1 MSIQEND
8 IVKKER
14 SASIDLFRII
24 SMFMVVVLHV
34 LGAGGILT
42 ALSPKSANWFLLGGL
57 ESICI
62 IAVNCFVLTTGFLY
76 VGRKIKIRNIFN
88 LYLQVLFYSLII
100 ALILFATGL
109 CEFSI
114 KELLN
119 YLLPILSGRYWYF
132 SAYFILY
139 LIMPLLNLILERTD
153 KSFMFTLV
161 IGAIVLFGVYIY
173 CGSLV
178 FGDTFHVHN
187 GYSFIWFSV
196 CYLIGGAI
204 KKYEIFSLKKSRVWF
219 ICYLICALLT
229 YGASFVLSVLKGY
242 TRSLYIGEY
251 NFILNVLSSIFLLM
265 FFANLKMKN
274 NKIISFIAKS
284 TFGVFLL
291 HTQKLLR
298 DIAIVDKFIFVS
310 NLSPLL
316 AILCVLGSVSLI
328 YVVGTVVDIIRQ
340 CLFKLLRAS
349 KLSAKVEEK
358 TIKVFDKIKEKLE
371 SNEKTA
377 L

>member
-62 IAVNCFVLTTGFLY
+62 IAVNCFALTTGFLY

-109 CEFSI
+109 CDFSI

-139 LIMPLLNLILERTD
+139 LTVNCFLEIMT
-153 KSFMFTLV
+153 
-161 IGAIVLFGVYIY
+161 
-173 CGSLV
+173 
-178 FGDTFHVHN
+178 
-187 GYSFIWFSV
+187 
-196 CYLIGGAI
+196 YL
-204 KKYEIFSLKKSRVWF
+204 
-219 ICYLICALLT
+219 
-229 YGASFVLSVLKGY
+229 
-242 TRSLYIGEY
+242 
-251 NFILNVLSSIFLLM
+251 
-265 FFANLKMKN
+265 
-274 NKIISFIAKS
+274 
-284 TFGVFLL
+284 
-291 HTQKLLR
+291 
-298 DIAIVDKFIFVS
+298 
-310 NLSPLL
+310 
-316 AILCVLGSVSLI
+316 
-328 YVVGTVVDIIRQ
+328 
-340 CLFKLLRAS
+340 
-349 KLSAKVEEK
+349 
-358 TIKVFDKIKEKLE
+358 
-371 SNEKTA
+371 
-377 L
+377 